1 MNALISSVLSNL
13 KKYTAW
19 KVSKYEVISGP
30 YFQYSIWIRRDTEYL
45 FVLSSNTGKYGLELT
60 PYLDTFHAVIS
71 IRVIRVLRIQKK
83 ASYSRLTHFTTM
95 FPSYR
100 NQITFSAMRLISVW
114 WVQGHSF
121 NTYAKFSEELTF
133 LTTWYAHV
141 RMRIRG

>member
-1 MNALISSVLSNL
+1 MKSVQLRSYFWSVFHVFDLNTERYRVSLRTQFEYREIRARTNSIFGHFSRSDIYQSN
-13 KKYTAW
+13 KST
-19 KVSKYEVISGP
+19 
-30 YFQYSIWIRRDTEYL
+30 QDT
-45 FVLSSNTGKYGLELT
+45 
-60 PYLDTFHAVIS
+60 
-71 IRVIRVLRIQKK
+71 KK